1 MCYLFWDEICKI
13 IRKREGE
20 KIMKR
25 LTVIFMAICMTLIT
39 ACGSKSEEVGKGLKK
54 VAKAMVSVLNGRLKT
69 DANSAS
75 CGFVHQPKVPAGLD
89 KFKKK

>member
-1 MCYLFWDEICKI
+1 MEE
-13 IRKREGE
+13 RK
-20 KIMKR
+20 
-25 LTVIFMAICMTLIT
+25 L
-39 ACGSKSEEVGKGLKK
+39 SKK
-54 VAKAMVSVLNGRLKT
+54 VAKAMVSVLNSRLKT